1 MWYITYIDLDSKAF
15 RPRGWSIKTAIL
27 LRSSLESENW
37 ETVLSEA
44 LFGEAIIYRQQQGS
58 KTTARQQATWSVG
71 IPGTRA
77 RPLPWKRYDRITM
90 SRQLCDEAVLCN
102 ILHYFNSTKHK
113 RNGVSIASRDF
124 LLSIAFHKRSF
135 QTMGLSSREISEA
148 VSVNRNTLLP
158 HLGNATPLENII
170 LQPYKKESASNDWR
184 KREVLLQLVDHFLLL
199 YKWFPVDLSTCTNV
213 CMKGGEQMVREVD
226 SHWME
231 NLTASPNKK
240 DIVTLH
246 VKGKGLHLYV
256 PKPDGS
262 LKYTC
267 VENSG
272 CKRHQRYFQSSS
284 TKALFK
290 TFIQQYPLRRG
301 MQH

>member
-1 MWYITYIDLDSKAF
+1 MVNKDSHLA
-15 RPRGWSIKTAIL
+15 AIL
-27 LRSSLESENW
+27 FVKRELGNWFIRSVVWRSHY
-37 ETVLSEA
+37 
-44 LFGEAIIYRQQQGS
+44 IQ
-58 KTTARQQATWSVG
+58 TTARQQDNSKAASNVVG
-71 IPGTRA
+71 WNSRDT
-77 RPLPWKRYDRITM
+77 RPLPWKRYHRITM
-90 SRQLCDEAVLCN
+90 SRQLCAEAVLCN

>member
-1 MWYITYIDLDSKAF
+1 MCYITYIDLDSKAF
-15 RPRGWSIKTAIL
+15 RPRGWPINTAIL

-44 LFGEAIIYRQQQGS
+44 LFREAIIIQ
-58 KTTARQQATWSVG
+58 TTARQQDNSKAASNVVG
-71 IPGTRA
+71 WNSRDT
-77 RPLPWKRYDRITM
+77 RPLPWKRYHRINM
-90 SRQLCDEAVLCN
+90 SRQLCAEAVLCN

-135 QTMGLSSREISEA
+135 QTMGWSSREISEA